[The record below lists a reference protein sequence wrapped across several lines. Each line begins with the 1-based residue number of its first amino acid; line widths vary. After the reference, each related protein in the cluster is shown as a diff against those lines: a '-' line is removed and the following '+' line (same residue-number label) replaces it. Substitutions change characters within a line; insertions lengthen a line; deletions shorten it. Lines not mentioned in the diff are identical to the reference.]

1 MTRWASTAT
10 WAERNVTLDG
20 RPFRREEW
28 PQIVDFLDALD
39 AGTGKTLIAM
49 MPPQRGKTLAA
60 QLHLARNVAMSPRRT
75 VWYSRTSVDSRS
87 LSDAKLKPLLDGTEA
102 IRRVRPTD
110 PDARGRGLLFRFP
123 GAPVELLSAE
133 VEAHRNGRSGQTL
146 YLDEAWQYPERAIA
160 EIFKRADSYGWRRQH
175 VITTTAPDKGHELD
189 ILWESSTCHEWHL
202 ACPSCGFAF
211 VPRWGQEMFPLE
223 QIADEGKRLNV
234 AKTAQTVRCKPPC
247 GCAPI
252 EWTPA
257 IQRAMN
263 DRSRGAGYRRTN
275 ANSLPDVVGFR
286 FNSLS
291 TDPWPSVAAEWAT
304 AMNAMRAGDPSMMR
318 EFKLKRLC
326 EAWASDR
333 SEGMEPPQI
342 EIGPYNIG
350 DPWADE
356 AKDADG
362 NPYRF
367 LTVDVQRNHFWA
379 VVRAWARDGRS
390 RLVDR
395 AKLLT
400 SHEIES
406 MAKQHGVMFGR
417 FFADHSNVVTCE
429 SRVFLDSKYNTSN
442 VFRMCADHG
451 FHAVNSQPRKNFKH
465 HDGIWRIY
473 DEGRFVD
480 PMVGERSA
488 YRKLVLNFH
497 FSGDSAKDRLEV
509 LRSQTGSDDLPMW
522 TAAMDHG
529 HEYARQM
536 SAEAK
541 VKVFKADGVTYSFRW
556 KMLDKDNHYFDCEVM
571 QILAAS
577 MAGLIGDDLMPS
589 TNADEKSD

>member
-1 MTRWASTAT
+1 
-10 WAERNVTLDG
+10 
-20 RPFRREEW
+20 
-28 PQIVDFLDALD
+28 
-39 AGTGKTLIAM
+39 
-49 MPPQRGKTLAA
+49 
-60 QLHLARNVAMSPRRT
+60 
-75 VWYSRTSVDSRS
+75 
-87 LSDAKLKPLLDGTEA
+87 
-102 IRRVRPTD
+102 
-110 PDARGRGLLFRFP
+110 
-123 GAPVELLSAE
+123 
-133 VEAHRNGRSGQTL
+133 
-146 YLDEAWQYPERAIA
+146 
-160 EIFKRADSYGWRRQH
+160 
-175 VITTTAPDKGHELD
+175 
-189 ILWESSTCHEWHL
+189 
-202 ACPSCGFAF
+202 
-211 VPRWGQEMFPLE
+211 
-223 QIADEGKRLNV
+223 
-234 AKTAQTVRCKPPC
+234 
-247 GCAPI
+247 
-252 EWTPA
+252 
-257 IQRAMN
+257 
-263 DRSRGAGYRRTN
+263 
-275 ANSLPDVVGFR
+275 
-286 FNSLS
+286 
-291 TDPWPSVAAEWAT
+291 
-304 AMNAMRAGDPSMMR
+304 
-318 EFKLKRLC
+318 C